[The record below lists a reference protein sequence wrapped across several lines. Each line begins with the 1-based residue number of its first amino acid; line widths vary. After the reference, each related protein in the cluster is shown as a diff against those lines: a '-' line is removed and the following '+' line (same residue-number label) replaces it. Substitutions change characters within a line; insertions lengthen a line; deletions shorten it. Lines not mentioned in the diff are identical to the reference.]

1 MRGSQPGCYAS
12 FMGPPP
18 LPNCVCAALRQVT
31 RVVTKAYDDALRPS
45 GLRAM
50 QFNILMT
57 IRGMGEPTVS
67 DLVRYIG
74 IDQTTLTRSLQTI
87 ERRGWVERIA
97 VPDRRMR
104 AFRITAKGL
113 AALRKAEPLWA
124 EVQAR
129 TIDRLGAEAWER
141 IRSPLTDLAN
151 ARGEVRTLSKTA
163 P

>member
-1 MRGSQPGCYAS
+1 
-12 FMGPPP
+12 
-18 LPNCVCAALRQVT
+18 
-31 RVVTKAYDDALRPS
+31 
-45 GLRAM
+45 M